1 MGASAAATRDRPT
14 GPDVSPT
21 PTPWCDE
28 HDLPMRA
35 IRTADDRIVC
45 WYIWW
50 LEAIGGWADGKAFAY
65 CRPGTRTVT

>member
-1 MGASAAATRDRPT
+1 MPPA
-14 GPDVSPT
+14 

-28 HDLPMRA
+28 HDLPMRS

-50 LEAIGGWADGKAFAY
+50 LEAVGGKADGQAFAY